1 MTDATTSADA
11 GNVADATT
19 TAEAAAVTTAQTT
32 TSQTSWRDSLP
43 EDIKTSTSLSKFE
56 TLEGFAKSYVNLE
69 RMLGSEKVPVPKE
82 GDEEGWQRYY
92 KAGGLPEKP
101 EDYGF
106 AQPEQ
111 VPDGM
116 VYSQELDQRLAGIMH
131 GAGLNKSQ
139 AAKVREQLMAIVS
152 EGGTAQLE
160 AGQKAEAERK
170 AAIQAGEESLKQE
183 WGTAFE
189 QRGKV
194 AGAAINKFLSPETIA
209 AMDAAGLAN
218 NPAIIKDMYNL
229 GVKLAGEKELIGA
242 SGEMASP
249 ADLDAQIASFR
260 EKHGSALFDR
270 SHPDHSQRTK
280 ELTALFERRFPEQRV

>member
-1 MTDATTSADA
+1 MTDAAA
-11 GNVADATT
+11 PAPVADNAAPAPI
-19 TAEAAAVTTAQTT
+19 AEPQAPAVPDKPQGEA
-32 TSQTSWRDSLP
+32 SWRDSLP
-43 EDIKTSTSLSKFE
+43 EDIRASTSLSKFE

-82 GDEEGWQRYY
+82 GDEEGWKRFY
-92 KAGGLPEKP
+92 KAGGLPDDP
-101 EDYGF
+101 NGYGF
-106 AQPEQ
+106 APPEQ
-111 VPDGM
+111 IPEGM
-116 VYSQELDQRLAGIMH
+116 VYSPEVDQRLAGIFH
-131 GAGLNKSQ
+131 KAGLNKQQ
-139 AAKVREQLMAIVS
+139 AALARQELMGLVA

-249 ADLDAQIASFR
+249 ADLDAQIATFR

>member
-1 MTDATTSADA
+1 MTDAAA
-11 GNVADATT
+11 PAPVADNAAPAPI
-19 TAEAAAVTTAQTT
+19 AEPQAPAVPDKPQGEA
-32 TSQTSWRDSLP
+32 SWRDSLP
-43 EDIKTSTSLSKFE
+43 EDIRASTSLSKFE

-106 AQPEQ
+106 AQPER

-131 GAGLNKSQ
+131 SAGLNKSQ
-139 AAKVREQLMAIVS
+139 ASKVREQLMAIVS

-160 AGQKAEAERK
+160 AGQKAEADRK
-170 AAIQAGEESLKQE
+170 AAIQAGELALQQE

-189 QRGKV
+189 QRGKI

-270 SHPDHSQRTK
+270 SHPDHAQRTK
-280 ELTALFERRFPEQRV
+280 ELTALFERRYPEQRS

>member
-1 MTDATTSADA
+1 LTDAAA
-11 GNVADATT
+11 PAPVADNAAPAPI
-19 TAEAAAVTTAQTT
+19 AEPQAPASPDKPQGEA
-32 TSQTSWRDSLP
+32 SWRDSLP
-43 EDIKTSTSLSKFE
+43 EDIRASTSLSKFE

-116 VYSQELDQRLAGIMH
+116 VYSQELDQRLASIMH

-139 AAKVREQLMAIVS
+139 AAKVREQLMGIVS

-160 AGQKAEAERK
+160 AGQKAEADRK
-170 AAIQAGEESLKQE
+170 AAIQAGELALQQE

-189 QRGKV
+189 QRGKI

-218 NPAIIKDMYNL
+218 NPAIIKDMYTL

-249 ADLDAQIASFR
+249 ADLDAQIATFR
-260 EKHGSALFDR
+260 EKHGASLFDR
-270 SHPDHSQRTK
+270 SHPDHAQRTK

>member
-19 TAEAAAVTTAQTT
+19 TAEAAAVTTAETT

-43 EDIKTSTSLSKFE
+43 EDIRASTSLSKFE

-106 AQPEQ
+106 SQPER

-139 AAKVREQLMAIVS
+139 ASKVREQLMAIVS

-160 AGQKAEAERK
+160 AGQKAEADRK
-170 AAIQAGEESLKQE
+170 AAIQAGELALQQE

-189 QRGKV
+189 QRGKI

-218 NPAIIKDMYNL
+218 NPAIIKDMYTL

-242 SGEMASP
+242 GGETASP
-249 ADLDAQIASFR
+249 GDLDAQIADLR
-260 EKHGSALFDR
+260 QKHGAALFDR
-270 SHPDHSQRTK
+270 SHPDHAQRTK
-280 ELTALFERRFPEQRV
+280 ELTALFERRYPEQRA

>member
-1 MTDATTSADA
+1 MTDAAA
-11 GNVADATT
+11 PAPVADNAAPAPI
-19 TAEAAAVTTAQTT
+19 AEPQAPAVPDKPQGEA
-32 TSQTSWRDSLP
+32 SWRDSLP
-43 EDIKTSTSLSKFE
+43 EDIRASTSLSKFE

-106 AQPEQ
+106 AQPER

-139 AAKVREQLMAIVS
+139 ASKVREQLMAIVS

-160 AGQKAEAERK
+160 AGQKAEADRK
-170 AAIQAGEESLKQE
+170 AAIQAGELALQQE

-189 QRGKV
+189 QRGKI

-218 NPAIIKDMYNL
+218 NPAIIKDMYTL

-242 SGEMASP
+242 GGETASP
-249 ADLDAQIASFR
+249 GDLDAQIADLR
-260 EKHGSALFDR
+260 QKHGAALFDR
-270 SHPDHSQRTK
+270 SHPDHAQRTK
-280 ELTALFERRFPEQRV
+280 ELTALFERRYPEQRA